1 MKTYRPVKQLHSFL
15 DGLVKI
21 LSFSASKTRREVIKE
36 KRSRR

>member
-1 MKTYRPVKQLHSFL
+1 MKTYKPVKRLNRFL

-21 LSFSASKTRREVIKE
+21 FSFSTSKTRRQTIKE